1 MEQRIIIRHLGADAK
16 IQEFPVESLVEVV
29 FGREEGCTVHF
40 DPTRDEMVSRHHA
53 KLTVTGRDPLALA
66 LTDLGSRNGTFVNHH
81 RIQGEVRLAPGDRVQ
96 LGAGGPEFE
105 VDVYP
110 RLDTVEVAV
119 PTEIPVRQQSAPTV
133 AIPVPPGPMQRPPAA
148 VSIPPRPPAPP
159 STSGAPRAVLL
170 FGGLGLVV
178 LGLLLV
184 AVWVVFGRGTG
195 VLAAKVYWQ
204 PTVMT
209 VAYKTYGNPD
219 AAQGKYWFAKT
230 VLQNTGNG
238 SLRNVKVSY
247 QIPDYITWTTPDT
260 AAEILPGETVVF
272 VYYPKFPAKVTSI
285 RTQTPATLEVKI
297 DYDGGASHEPH
308 LEKRDFQFR
317 GLSEFAYTSL
327 PANEVLT
334 YYDVFD
340 NDPLLASFVTDED
353 PVVKTFYAKVSEAYG
368 GINSMDKGKDMVA
381 MAKSVYDYMVSLG
394 MTYSGAKGVPEKVGD
409 VNSLVQSIRMPRDV
423 IEGNSGL
430 CIELALLWSAIA
442 QTAGAHPYLILIP
455 GHAFVI
461 LQAGDGSQL
470 PVECTGIGGGAG
482 GNLGAAM
489 TFEQAVKS
497 ATKTL
502 EDTVQKGDP
511 IEKLDIQAL
520 QARGIRPP
528 ELEAKDL
535 AELEKLLDDRRHGAR
550 RPAVVYRQ
558 ISQTSQP
565 AAPRDNGIAMRVWQD
580 PNGALKLPYP
590 MDWAVDNQAIANIRR
605 VLPGYAFAAADVSR
619 HCSVEVAFFT
629 TPNLQTVLSQY
640 SAALRQFGASAA
652 LGASQQTAIGGRS
665 VMAFPITVSGAG
677 GLFSGTLI
685 VAGVRGGYAMVGVT
699 AAQPGAD
706 NWRQIMNRIL
716 SGIQF
721 GA

>member
-40 DPTRDEMVSRHHA
+40 DPARDEMVSRHHA

-81 RIQGEVRLAPGDRVQ
+81 RIQGEIRLAPGDRVQ

-110 RLDTVEVAV
+110 RLDTVEVTV
-119 PTEIPVRQQSAPTV
+119 PTEIPVRQQGAPTV
-133 AIPVPPGPMQRPPAA
+133 AVPVPPGPIQRPPAA
-148 VSIPPRPPAPP
+148 VSIPQRPPAPP
-159 STSGAPRAVLL
+159 RPSAAPRALLL

-184 AVWVVFGRGTG
+184 AAWAVFGRGTG

-219 AAQGKYWFAKT
+219 AAQGKYWFSKT

-247 QIPDYITWTTPDT
+247 QIPDYIPWTTPDT
-260 AAEILPGETVVF
+260 VAEILPGETVVF
-272 VYYPKFPAKVTSI
+272 AYYPKFPAKVTNI
-285 RTQTPATLEVKI
+285 RTRTPATLEVKI
-297 DYDGGASHEPH
+297 DYAGASEPH
-308 LEKRDFQFR
+308 LEKRDFEFR
-317 GLSEFAYTSL
+317 GLSEFSFTDI
-327 PANEVLT
+327 PANEILT
-334 YYDVFD
+334 MYDVFD
-340 NDPLLASFVTDED
+340 NNPLLGSFVTDED
-353 PVVKTFYAKVSEAYG
+353 QVVKTFYAKVSEAYG
-368 GINSMDKGKDMVA
+368 GINTMDKGKDMVA

-409 VNSLVQSIRMPRDV
+409 VSSEMQSIRMPRDV
-423 IEGNSGL
+423 IYGNTGL
-430 CIELALLWSAIA
+430 CVELALLWCSVA
-442 QTAGAHPYLILIP
+442 QAAGAKPFLVLIP

-470 PVECTGIGGGAG
+470 PVETTGVGGAFAG
-482 GNLGAAM
+482 GNLGAPM
-489 TFEQAVKS
+489 TFDQAVKS
-497 ATKTL
+497 AAKTFQDAKQGGGYM
-502 EDTVQKGDP
+502 EV
-511 IEKLDIQAL
+511 LDIQAL

-528 ELEAKDL
+528 ELEAKDP

-550 RPAVVYRQ
+550 RTVVYRQ
-558 ISQTSQP
+558 APQTSQP
-565 AAPRDNGIAMRVWQD
+565 SAPHDNGIAMRVWQD
-580 PNGALKLPYP
+580 PNSGLKLPYP
-590 MDWAVDNQAIANIRR
+590 MDWTVDNQAIATIRR

-640 SAALRQFGASAA
+640 SAALRQFGASAT

-706 NWRQIMNRIL
+706 SWRPIMSRIL